1 MYGAQ
6 RRRADD
12 RRRVVMHSAQQRI
25 ALVVPF
31 FGRDLRG
38 RKERFAFAFA
48 THLALE
54 GVAVEVMTTTAAP
67 DAPDANFFVAGTDHT
82 EPFLVHRFR
91 VLAPDRVAYEDAL
104 LALRRGEAAGEE
116 RERALLDERLRC
128 PELLAHV
135 RASADRYDA
144 FLLCDITVP
153 TTVRALTDV
162 AERGMLVPLLD
173 DEPASRLPA
182 VAAAVSHARMVLCS
196 TEAEAMLVAELY
208 GPLPRERTR
217 IIGLGADVVPR
228 ESLPPDR
235 VRRLTRGRPYVL
247 AVGANAA
254 AIGQMREAGMQV
266 VTLDETAER
275 DRAAT
280 FAYARVV
287 ALVGEGLGFVP
298 EVVEAWAYGKPVLA
312 AAEAP
317 GAAALVRETG
327 AGIVV
332 PRDGWSAAIGGLPG
346 DEALGAIAH
355 AGALYVEQQGG
366 WRTVAARTSDAI
378 DGLSALDDGRSNDV
392 LLAQVGY
399 LYPLVQRQRRT
410 IEAMRVS
417 RFWRLRD
424 AWFAFKR
431 RFGFGP
437 IDDPVHVSDE
447 DARTVELAALG
458 DPYQLFR
465 QQHRL
470 RSEDVEQMRSMARFL
485 PKQIAFGLVVEAR
498 GPRADGVAATLRSLR
513 DQVYEAWTARV
524 LVDEPADDA
533 ILAELHALA
542 AHDARI
548 VIVAPGDD
556 RFGAA
561 DVVGALDP
569 SDRLEPN
576 ALFELALAL
585 QDEVDVVYSDEDRL
599 DDRNV
604 PGDPW
609 FKPDWSPETLLTRD
623 YVGGIC
629 VMRRSLLERA
639 GGVRDVFESA
649 KWYEAL
655 LRVTEHTDRVV
666 HVARVLC
673 HRHVTNVV
681 DSHDLAL
688 AVEVALRRRGEPA
701 TTQVV
706 EAGVDVRFSVP
717 GDERVC
723 VIIPTRDRADLLQP
737 CLASV
742 FEQAA
747 YRNFEVLV
755 VDNGSHEI
763 ETQEVFDRWE
773 ARFPDRFR
781 VLRDSSAFNYSR
793 LNNEAVRATDA
804 QFVLLLNNDTEVI
817 SPDWMEAMLGQAR
830 RPAVGAVGAMLL
842 YPDGTVQH
850 GGIVLGILGL
860 AGHAHRFLPANA
872 RGYHG
877 SLALDTNYLAV
888 TGACMMLEKRKY
900 EEVGGLDES
909 LAVSYNDV
917 DLCLKLHRRGYRNVF
932 VPRARLRHYESK
944 TRGDDDT
951 PAKVA
956 RAMDEVGV
964 IRRRWGPWISRDP
977 YYSPNLTVDAEDFGL
992 RL

>member
-1 MYGAQ
+1 
-6 RRRADD
+6 
-12 RRRVVMHSAQQRI
+12 MHGVQQRV
-25 ALVVPF
+25 ALVTPF
-31 FGRDLRG
+31 FGRELRG
-38 RKERFAFAFA
+38 RKERFVFAFA

-54 GVAVEVMTTTAAP
+54 GVAIEVITTTTTP

-91 VLAPDRVAYEDAL
+91 VLAPDRVAYEEAL
-104 LALRRGEAAGEE
+104 LAFRRGETAVEG

-144 FLLCDITVP
+144 FLLCDLTVP

-162 AERGMLVPLLD
+162 AERGMLVPMLD
-173 DEPASRLPA
+173 DEPAARLPA
-182 VAAAVSHARMVLCS
+182 VAEAVSHARMILCT

-208 GPLPRERTR
+208 GSLPRARTR

-228 ESLPPDR
+228 ESLPPDL
-235 VRRLTRGRPYVL
+235 VRRLTRVRPYVL
-247 AVGANAA
+247 AVGGDAA
-254 AIGQMREAGMQV
+254 ATAQMRASGMHV
-266 VTLDETAER
+266 IALDETADR

-280 FAYARVV
+280 FAYAHAV
-287 ALVGEGLGFVP
+287 ALTGEGLGFVP
-298 EVVEAWAYGKPVLA
+298 EVVEAWAYGKAVLA

-327 AGIVV
+327 GGIVV
-332 PRDGWSAAIGGLPG
+332 PRDGWTSMMGGLPG
-346 DEALGAIAH
+346 GEALGSLAH
-355 AGALYVEQQGG
+355 AGAIFVEQQGG
-366 WRTVAARTSDAI
+366 WRSVAARTSDAI
-378 DGLSALDDGRSNDV
+378 DGLDALDDGRSNDV

-424 AWFAFKR
+424 TWFAFKR
-431 RFGFGP
+431 RFGIGP
-437 IDDPVHVSDE
+437 VDDPVDVSDE

-470 RSEDVEQMRSMARFL
+470 RSEDVEQMRSVAPFL
-485 PKQIAFGLVVEAR
+485 PKQISFGIVVEAR
-498 GPRADGVAATLRSLR
+498 SRGRDGVAATLRSLG
-513 DQVYEAWTARV
+513 DQVYESWNARV
-524 LVDEPADDA
+524 LVDEPVDDT

-561 DVVGALDP
+561 DVVGSLGP

-585 QDEVDVVYSDEDRL
+585 QDDADVVYSDEDRL
-599 DDRNV
+599 DDHNV

-673 HRHVTNVV
+673 HRHVANVAN
-681 DSHDLAL
+681 SHDLAL

-701 TTQVV
+701 TAQAV
-706 EAGVDVRFSVP
+706 EAGVDVRFAAP

-723 VIIPTRDRADLLQP
+723 VIIPTRDRSDLLGP
-737 CLASV
+737 CIASV
-742 FEQAA
+742 FEQTA
-747 YRNFEVLV
+747 YQNFEVLV
-755 VDNGSHEI
+755 VDNGSHETA
-763 ETQEVFDRWE
+763 TQSVFTRWQ
-773 ARFPDRFR
+773 ALQPDRFR
-781 VLRDSSAFNYSR
+781 VLRDPSAFNYSR

-804 QFVLLLNNDTEVI
+804 DFVLLLNNDTEVI
-817 SPDWMEAMLGQAR
+817 SPDWMDAMLGQAR

-860 AGHAHRFLPANA
+860 AGHAHRFLPANS

-877 SLALDTNYLAV
+877 GLALDTNYLAV
-888 TGACMMLEKRKY
+888 TGACLMIEKRKY
-900 EEVGGLDES
+900 EEVGGLDET

-951 PAKVA
+951 PVKVA

-964 IRRRWGPWISRDP
+964 IRRRWPVWASRDP

>member
-1 MYGAQ
+1 
-6 RRRADD
+6 
-12 RRRVVMHSAQQRI
+12 MHGVQQRV
-25 ALVVPF
+25 ALVAPF
-31 FGRDLRG
+31 FGRELRG

-54 GVAVEVMTTTAAP
+54 GVAIEVITTTTTP

-91 VLAPDRVAYEDAL
+91 VLAPDRVAYEEAL
-104 LALRRGEAAGEE
+104 LAFRRGEPAVEE

-144 FLLCDITVP
+144 FLLCDLTVP

-162 AERGMLVPLLD
+162 AECGILVPMLD
-173 DEPASRLPA
+173 DEPAARLPA
-182 VAAAVSHARMVLCS
+182 VAEAVSHARMILCT

-208 GPLPRERTR
+208 GSLPRARTR

-228 ESLPPDR
+228 ESLPPDL

-247 AVGANAA
+247 AVGGDAA
-254 AIGQMREAGMQV
+254 ATAQMRAGGLHV
-266 VTLDETAER
+266 ISLDETAER

-280 FAYARVV
+280 FAYAHAV
-287 ALVGEGLGFVP
+287 ALCGEGLGFVP
-298 EVVEAWAYGKPVLA
+298 EVVEAWAYGKAVLA

-317 GAAALVRETG
+317 GAAALVREAG
-327 AGIVV
+327 GGIVV
-332 PRDGWSAAIGGLPG
+332 PRDGWTAVMSSLPG
-346 DEALGAIAH
+346 GEALRSLAH
-355 AGALYVEQQGG
+355 AGAIYVEQQGG
-366 WRTVAARTSDAI
+366 WRSVAARTSDAI
-378 DGLSALDDGRSNDV
+378 DGLGALDDGRSNDV

-424 AWFAFKR
+424 TWFAFKR
-431 RFGFGP
+431 RFGIGP
-437 IDDPVHVSDE
+437 VDDPVYVSDE

-485 PKQIAFGLVVEAR
+485 PKQITFGLVVEAR
-498 GPRADGVAATLRSLR
+498 ARPVDGIAATLRSLR
-513 DQVYEAWTARV
+513 DQVYESWNARV
-524 LVDEPADDA
+524 LVGEPADDT

-561 DVVGALDP
+561 DVIGPLGP

-585 QDEVDVVYSDEDRL
+585 QDDADVVYSDEDRL
-599 DDRNV
+599 DDHNV

-623 YVGGIC
+623 YVGEIC
-629 VMRRSLLERA
+629 MIRRSLLERA

-673 HRHVTNVV
+673 HRHDANVA

-688 AVEVALRRRGEPA
+688 AVEVALRRRGERA
-701 TTQVV
+701 TAQVV
-706 EAGVDVRFSVP
+706 EAGVEVRFDAP

-723 VIIPTRDRADLLQP
+723 VIIPTRDRGDLLEP
-737 CLASV
+737 CIASV
-742 FEQAA
+742 FEQTA

-755 VDNGSHEI
+755 VDNGSREI
-763 ETQEVFDRWE
+763 ATQEVFARWE
-773 ARFPDRFR
+773 GLRPGRFA

-804 QFVLLLNNDTEVI
+804 EFVLLLNNDTEVI
-817 SPDWMEAMLGQAR
+817 SPDWMDAMLGQAR

-860 AGHAHRFLPANA
+860 AGHAHRFLPANS

-877 SLALDTNYLAV
+877 GLALDTNYLAV
-888 TGACMMLEKRKY
+888 TGACLMIEKRKY
-900 EEVGGLDES
+900 EEVGGLDEA

-932 VPRARLRHYESK
+932 VPRARLRHYESN

-951 PAKVA
+951 LLKVA
-956 RAMDEVGV
+956 RAMDEAGV
-964 IRRRWGPWISRDP
+964 IRRRWPVWASRDP
-977 YYSPNLTVDAEDFGL
+977 YYSPNLTIDAEDFGL